1 MNKKGFTLTEL
12 LAVIVILGVLLTIA
26 VPSVLYINDLLKDN
40 MYDKKLKFIEQ
51 AAQLYGQ
58 DNADYIPETAGGI
71 DIKVKEL
78 RDSGYVDKDNDKG
91 DVLDPRNNRNMICDV
106 VNVRAI
112 SMPSGK
118 RIVVKSTPI
127 ERDTAAFDNINPS
140 C

>member
-71 DIKVKEL
+71 EI
-78 RDSGYVDKDNDKG
+78 G
-91 DVLDPRNNRNMICDV
+91 
-106 VNVRAI
+106 RA
-112 SMPSGK
+112 SC
-118 RIVVKSTPI
+118 R
-127 ERDTAAFDNINPS
+127 ERV
-140 C
+140 